1 MVKSGYWVVHSVM
14 IDGDSELRTE
24 TKHEMYLI
32 IFVKSSIQ
40 KNKTQNLDWKIN
52 IHKLHHKTILVLISV
67 KNNVTKPNKMSV
79 CLFGEE
85 GMIII
90 KWKTDE

>member
-40 KNKTQNLDWKIN
+40 KNKTQNLD
-52 IHKLHHKTILVLISV
+52 
-67 KNNVTKPNKMSV
+67 
-79 CLFGEE
+79 
-85 GMIII
+85 
-90 KWKTDE
+90 